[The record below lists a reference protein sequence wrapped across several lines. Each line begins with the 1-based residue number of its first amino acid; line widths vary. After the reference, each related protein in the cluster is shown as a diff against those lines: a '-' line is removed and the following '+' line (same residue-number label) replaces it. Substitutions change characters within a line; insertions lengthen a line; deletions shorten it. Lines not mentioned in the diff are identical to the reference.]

1 MEKKPGILPGCCVK
15 IMNDIGACVAN
26 DPEVRGS
33 RITDAIRI
41 SVNAGKAVKFFLKLF
56 PVMPVSGF
64 RVMRFFQTSAM
75 KSNTRSYGMSFLL

>member
-64 RVMRFFQTSAM
+64 RGNMETVIRTSAAV
-75 KSNTRSYGMSFLL
+75 TFPELFDGR

>member
-41 SVNAGKAVKFFLKLF
+41 SVNAGKAVEFSLKFF
-56 PVMPVSGF
+56 PVAAVSGF
-64 RVMRFFQTSAM
+64 RGNMKTVMRTFAAVTFPEYFDS
-75 KSNTRSYGMSFLL
+75 R

>member
-56 PVMPVSGF
+56 PVMPVSGL
-64 RVMRFFQTSAM
+64 RGNMETIMRTSAAA
-75 KSNTRSYGMSFLL
+75 TFPELFDGR